1 MNSRPLR
8 RGSVVGS
15 GVAAGAGFGH
25 DVVMPDPDPTSNRP
39 LRDETSGAVSRRS
52 FLRTAGLS
60 AAAAAAQAGVGP
72 AAGAGAGDRSGAG
85 DAGAAAPATLGPGPS
100 AVSLE
105 VNGRAVSP
113 RVEPATTLLETLR
126 HELALTGTKQ
136 VCDRAAC
143 GGCTVLLDGEPVAS
157 CMMLAHDAEG
167 RRVRTIEG
175 LRSSDGS
182 LHPLQEAFVRH
193 DALQCGYCTPGFVMA
208 AAAVLERT
216 PKPSLEQI
224 KAGLAGNICRCGT
237 YTNIFNAVL
246 EASGQPPITDPGGA
260 E

>member
-1 MNSRPLR
+1 
-8 RGSVVGS
+8 
-15 GVAAGAGFGH
+15 
-25 DVVMPDPDPTSNRP
+25 MPDPDPPANRSP
-39 LRDETSGAVSRRS
+39 EDELPGAVSRRS

-60 AAAAAAQAGVGP
+60 AAAAAAQTAV
-72 AAGAGAGDRSGAG
+72 
-85 DAGAAAPATLGPGPS
+85 AAPAPTATAASRVAGGPDALGPGPA

-105 VNGRAVSP
+105 VNGQAVSP

-126 HELALTGTKQ
+126 HELGLTGTKQ

-143 GGCTVLLDGEPVAS
+143 GGCTVLIDGEPVAS

-175 LRSSDGS
+175 LRAADGS

-208 AAAVLERT
+208 AAALLERT
-216 PKPSLEQI
+216 PKPSLDEI
-224 KAGLAGNICRCGT
+224 TAGLAGNICRCGT

-246 EASGQPPITDPGGA
+246 EASGQPPIADA
-260 E
+260 EEA

>member
-1 MNSRPLR
+1 MPE
-8 RGSVVGS
+8 
-15 GVAAGAGFGH
+15 
-25 DVVMPDPDPTSNRP
+25 PDPPANRP
-39 LRDETSGAVSRRS
+39 PEDEKSGAVSRRS

-60 AAAAAAQAGVGP
+60 AAAAAAQTGV
-72 AAGAGAGDRSGAG
+72 ASA
-85 DAGAAAPATLGPGPS
+85 AAAPASAAGRAAGGPEALGPGPS

-105 VNGRAVSP
+105 VNGRPVAP
-113 RVEPATTLLETLR
+113 AVEPASTLLETLR
-126 HELALTGTKQ
+126 HELGLTGTKQ

-143 GGCTVLLDGEPVAS
+143 GGCTVLIDGEPVAS

-167 RRVRTIEG
+167 RSVRTIEG
-175 LRSSDGS
+175 LRNADGS

-208 AAAVLERT
+208 AAALLERT
-216 PKPSLEQI
+216 PKPSLDEI

-246 EASGQPPITDPGGA
+246 EASGQPPIADPAGPGGGR
-260 E
+260 